1 MIKAARQLHLYLGL
15 FFAPSIIFF
24 AFTGCL
30 QTFSFHENK
39 NPGDHHPQWIATLA
53 SIHKDQV
60 LPVKKQAKALAPALA
75 PKQPNED
82 AAKKEGSREKDGDG
96 HDTHDVEGKA
106 APAAK
111 GGTGAPAPQRKSP
124 LPLKTFVGFLGIGL
138 ITSSLLG
145 IYMAFKYNR
154 DRRIVWGL
162 LIAGAA
168 LPLALL
174 FL

>member
-82 AAKKEGSREKDGDG
+82 AAKKEASREKGTDGERADEHEANAKVAPVAKDG
-96 HDTHDVEGKA
+96 AG
-106 APAAK
+106 APAA
-111 GGTGAPAPQRKSP
+111 QRKSP
-124 LPLKTFVGFLGIGL
+124 LPLK
-138 ITSSLLG
+138 
-145 IYMAFKYNR
+145 
-154 DRRIVWGL
+154 
-162 LIAGAA
+162 
-168 LPLALL
+168 
-174 FL
+174 

>member
-1 MIKAARQLHLYLGL
+1 MIRAARQLHLYLGL

-24 AFTGCL
+24 AFTGTL
-30 QTFSFHENK
+30 QTFSLHENK
-39 NPGDHHPQWIATLA
+39 HPGDHHPQWIATLA

-60 LPVKKQAKALAPALA
+60 LPVKKQAKALAPA

-96 HDTHDVEGKA
+96 HDTHDGEGKA

-124 LPLKTFVGFLGIGL
+124 LP
-138 ITSSLLG
+138 
-145 IYMAFKYNR
+145 
-154 DRRIVWGL
+154 
-162 LIAGAA
+162 
-168 LPLALL
+168 
-174 FL
+174 